1 MPAGTARQHGPRGL
15 LRGFMRMPIW
25 LYRLRL
31 GRLMGDRFLLLVH
44 IGRKS
49 RQLRYVV
56 LEVLRADPATGTYII
71 ASGWGRQS
79 DWFRN
84 IQQTPHVLVDTGRQ
98 RFEATPVVLSA
109 AEATA
114 ELLRY
119 AEQHPVAF
127 RNLARI
133 MLGRPV
139 AGDEDDCRQLAQAV
153 PLVAL
158 QRR

>member
-1 MPAGTARQHGPRGL
+1 
-15 LRGFMRMPIW
+15 MRMPIW

-31 GRLMGDRFLLLVH
+31 GQLMGDRFLLLVH

-49 RQLRYVV
+49 RRLRYVV
-56 LEVLRADPATGTYII
+56 LEVLRADPATGIYII

-98 RFEATPVVLSA
+98 RFEATPIVLD
-109 AEATA
+109 EEQATQV
-114 ELLRY
+114 LQQY

-127 RNLARI
+127 RNLARV
-133 MLGRPV
+133 MLGWPV
-139 AGDEDDCRQLAQAV
+139 TAGEDDYRQLVRVV